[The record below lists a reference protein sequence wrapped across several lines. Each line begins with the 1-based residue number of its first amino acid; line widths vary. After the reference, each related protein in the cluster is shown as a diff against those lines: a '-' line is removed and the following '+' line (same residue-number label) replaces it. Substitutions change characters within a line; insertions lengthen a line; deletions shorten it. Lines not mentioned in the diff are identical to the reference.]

1 MGERHLKLVPP
12 LVERVTDSAT
22 DLEDSLA
29 HGAMMSRA
37 ASLIADRGGRLDIT
51 ICDGEGVEL
60 DEDPASTLHR
70 EFMVRVTALFDNG
83 VRVLRPFDQPDTSTD
98 ILVGVCEPV
107 SREEFLGDPRVPRV
121 AESLA
126 VCDLLSQLTGVAAR

>member
-12 LVERVTDSAT
+12 LVERVTDPAAE
-22 DLEDSLA
+22 LEESLA
-29 HGAMMSRA
+29 HGAMMTNTARV
-37 ASLIADRGGRLDIT
+37 IANRGGRLDIT

-83 VRVLRPFDQPDTSTD
+83 VRVLRPFEQPDTSTD
-98 ILVGVCEPV
+98 ILVGVCEPIP
-107 SREEFLGDPRVPRV
+107 REEFLGDPRMPRV

-126 VCDLLSQLTGVAAR
+126 VCDLLSQLQRVAR

>member
-12 LVERVTDSAT
+12 LLERVTDPAT

-37 ASLIADRGGRLDIT
+37 ASVIARRGGRLDIT

-83 VRVLRPFDQPDTSTD
+83 VQVRRPFDDSTATTD
-98 ILVGVCEPV
+98 ILVGVCDPV
-107 SREEFLGDPRVPRV
+107 SREEFLGDTRVPRIS
-121 AESLA
+121 ESLA
-126 VCDLLSQLTGVAAR
+126 VSDLLSQLTGVGAR

>member
-12 LVERVTDSAT
+12 LLERVTDPAAE
-22 DLEDSLA
+22 LEASLA
-29 HGAMMSRA
+29 HGARMSRA
-37 ASLIADRGGRLDIT
+37 ARLIADRGGRLDIT

-83 VRVLRPFDQPDTSTD
+83 VLRPFEEPDTDTK

-107 SREEFLGDPRVPRV
+107 SREEFLGDPRVPGIS
-121 AESLA
+121 ESLA
-126 VCDLLSQLTGVAAR
+126 VCDLLSQLTRAAAP